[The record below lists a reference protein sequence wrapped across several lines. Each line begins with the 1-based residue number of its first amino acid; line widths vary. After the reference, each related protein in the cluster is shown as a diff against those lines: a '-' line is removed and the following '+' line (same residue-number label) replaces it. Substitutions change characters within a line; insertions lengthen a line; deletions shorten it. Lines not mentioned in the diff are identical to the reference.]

1 MYECLSN
8 KYTMYCINYTSLL
21 YFFLFLGGF
30 MQSLSHFIF
39 KANQHLISGNSFHKF
54 ANEYL
59 IIHCM
64 HWEKIPFHTEHKYF
78 DNKLM
83 IKYTKWSN
91 EKTLKIIE

>member
-8 KYTMYCINYTSLL
+8 KYTMHCINYTSLL
-21 YFFLFLGGF
+21 YFFIFWFHAVFESLYFLK
-30 MQSLSHFIF
+30 QISI
-39 KANQHLISGNSFHKF
+39 LISGNSFHKI
-54 ANEYL
+54 ANEYF

-64 HWEKIPFHTEHKYF
+64 QWEKIPFHTEHKYF
-78 DNKLM
+78 DNKLI